1 MPTVRVVSGPHSGLE
16 ARVESELAIGR
27 EPSSGLVLASDE
39 RVSRSHARIARTE
52 SGWELTDAGSGNGTW
67 IVGRVRK
74 RHRLARGVALTD
86 GVEFEVGSSRLRFIA
101 DAPRDAAVPAGRGSS
116 NGGIT
121 GRALALPL
129 AGLAIG
135 SVSMLGVV
143 ALGVT
148 GGKTQCG
155 ESEAAAAIG
164 PSTVWIIGL
173 DDKGEVAQT
182 GTGFVLREDGYIL
195 TNRHVILGPNDE
207 PLPGLRIVLPNDERE
222 LPAQIVTFDEIV
234 DLALIKASGIPDLEP
249 IDWGSASG
257 LDNGD
262 GLVAAGFPI
271 PSDPSGRTIG
281 EATFTFGRLS
291 AHRQFQGAEFLQHDA
306 EINPGNSGGP
316 LTDLCG
322 RVVGVNTQVAYIPG
336 QVSRAP
342 GINFAISVADAKRLA
357 DQWTP
362 LR

>member
-1 MPTVRVVSGPHSGLE
+1 MPSVHVVSGPHSGLK
-16 ARVESELAIGR
+16 VTFDHELSIGR
-27 EPSSGLVLASDE
+27 EPSSGLVLTSDE
-39 RVSRSHARIARTE
+39 RVSRNHARIVRAG
-52 SGWELTDAGSGNGTW
+52 SGWKLSDADSGNGTW
-67 IVGRVRK
+67 AVARFGRK
-74 RHRLARGVALTD
+74 ARLTGDFALRD
-86 GVEFEVGSSRLRFIA
+86 GAEFEVGSSRFRFVA
-101 DAPRDAAVPAGRGSS
+101 DKTLVDPAAAPATPKRPVSGRAFAVPIS
-116 NGGIT
+116 
-121 GRALALPL
+121 
-129 AGLAIG
+129 GLAIG
-135 SVSMLGVV
+135 GAFSLLAVVLGT
-143 ALGVT
+143 T

-164 PSTVWIIGL
+164 RSTVWIVAL
-173 DDKGEVAQT
+173 DEKGAVVQT

-207 PLPGLRIVLPNDERE
+207 PLSALQVVFPGDERE
-222 LPAQIVTFDEIV
+222 LPAQVVTFDDTV

-249 IDWGSASG
+249 IRWGSATGLESG
-257 LDNGD
+257 EGV
-262 GLVAAGFPI
+262 VAAGFPI
-271 PSDPSGRTIG
+271 PSDPSGRTMG
-281 EATFTFGRLS
+281 EATFTFGRIS

-342 GINFAISVADAKRLA
+342 GINFAISVSDAKRLA